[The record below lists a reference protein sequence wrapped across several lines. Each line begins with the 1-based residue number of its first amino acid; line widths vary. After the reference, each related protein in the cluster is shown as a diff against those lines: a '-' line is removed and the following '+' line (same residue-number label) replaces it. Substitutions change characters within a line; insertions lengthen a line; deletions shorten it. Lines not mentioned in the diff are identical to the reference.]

1 MVEQVSRM
9 HMATGAHLSPM
20 RIGREVDSRLTTH
33 VVALF
38 RSNNAALVMTA
49 DMMFSLNANYGLVY
63 LRHSAS

>member
-1 MVEQVSRM
+1 
-9 HMATGAHLSPM
+9 M